1 MSTFAAKWNR
11 TAIPVIVLAL
21 CCCLCPAAAQAAE
34 TPQAADTPAAACNL
48 TTQAK
53 KSLATLK
60 ANGKLKVAL
69 AKSKTY
75 TGKAIKPKPTL
86 KLNGKK
92 LVRGRDFAVVYKNA
106 KGKVV
111 TPKAVGTY
119 KVIIKGKGSY
129 KGTIARTFK
138 VLKKQITVKTNAFTL
153 KLPRYWTGRV
163 KVGKVSA
170 RTTSEGYRSYSLEIE
185 AKKGGEVLGFF
196 WNPRNASTRDGR
208 FGLIGDLPAIAEKS
222 LLGKKYGIY
231 IGTISWALNGSFE
244 GAFGLSKKQASNLIK
259 ILTGGQSSKVPS
271 RYSEKLTKRID
282 SYLEKNILNK
292 IKGYTKVALI

>member
-1 MSTFAAKWNR
+1 MITFLAKTKR
-11 TAIPVIVLAL
+11 PGAFVIALAL
-21 CCCLCPAAAQAAE
+21 CCCLCPALAQAAE
-34 TPQAADTPAAACNL
+34 TPQFADSLTANLSL
-48 TTQAK
+48 TTQAE
-53 KSLATLK
+53 KSLVTLK
-60 ANGKLKVAL
+60 ADGKLKIAL

-86 KLNGKK
+86 KLDGKK
-92 LVRGRDFAVVYKNA
+92 LTPGRDYTVTYKNA
-106 KGKVV
+106 KGKTA
-111 TPKAVGTY
+111 TPKTVGTY
-119 KVIIKGKGSY
+119 KVVIKGKGAY
-129 KGTIARTFK
+129 KGSITRTFK

-153 KLPRYWTGRV
+153 KLPRYWTGKV

-170 RTTSEGYRSYSLEIE
+170 STTSEGYRSYSLAIE

-196 WNPRNASTRDGR
+196 WSPRNASYRDGR

-231 IGTISWALNGSFE
+231 IGTVSWALNGSFE
-244 GAFGLSKKQASNLIK
+244 GAFGLSKKQTSNLIK

-271 RYSEKLTKRID
+271 RYSEKLIKRID